1 MAQETSSVLG
11 AFVNWWLAELRASL
25 PEKSFWQG
33 SRKPA
38 PVLSRRP
45 DGTYGVAGLLPGG
58 AILEGDAR
66 TIAAALSAAPGPAG
80 RAILRLPPTDILT
93 LSVEIPEP
101 AMRRAREILAFSREE
116 TTFDFQPSSKP
127 EGGMRRVRQFI
138 VKNKI
143 AKSLIDELQAF
154 GVGIARL
161 DVEGAEGINLLPAEL
176 RQKQRSQFRWEYA
189 LLGAGLILALAAIHH
204 RQGRII
210 DLLEA
215 HRDRLH
221 DETGAVR
228 EAAAQANAAAANT
241 ETFRNHVAANPL
253 ILSTLASLTGT
264 LDDSVWLTELTISG
278 RVVAMSGFAASASK
292 VIADLEVSPAYK
304 DAAFASTVFTD
315 QATNVERFSAKALV
329 ETNAA
334 PEPEGAK

>member
-1 MAQETSSVLG
+1 
-11 AFVNWWLAELRASL
+11 
-25 PEKSFWQG
+25 
-33 SRKPA
+33 
-38 PVLSRRP
+38 
-45 DGTYGVAGLLPGG
+45 
-58 AILEGDAR
+58 
-66 TIAAALSAAPGPAG
+66 
-80 RAILRLPPTDILT
+80 
-93 LSVEIPEP
+93 
-101 AMRRAREILAFSREE
+101 
-116 TTFDFQPSSKP
+116 
-127 EGGMRRVRQFI
+127 MRRVRQFI